1 MSIMSKLFCRDDI
14 GIDLGAANMRVWIRG
29 EGLVLEEPS
38 AVALDITHEEVKE
51 QGQQN
56 SEHSGKP
63 REHRV
68 LAIGAAAG
76 DMLGKTPGSIVVIHS
91 MEGGV
96 ICDPGSIVV
105 IHPMKGGVICDY
117 DITKKLLR
125 YCFSHEKVKKARKG
139 GFRRPRVVFAVPSG
153 ITEVEKRALEDA
165 AHSAGVGDVF
175 LIEAPM
181 AAAVGAGLPVSE
193 PMGCMIVDIGASA
206 TNMAVIS
213 LAGIVHSNVLRVG
226 GDEVNNAIVAYLRK
240 KYNLLAGEREAED
253 IKIKIGTACT
263 PDKEL
268 DYEIKGI
275 DATEGRKLVITIN
288 SKEIREEALAGLLGQ
303 IENTLNEFIA
313 HIEPEL
319 AADLVDNGIV
329 LTGGAAQLS
338 GLDKRLADATGLP
351 VRVADDPTHATIE
364 GVGVVLGELEYL
376 SKAKRR

>member
-1 MSIMSKLFCRDDI
+1 MSKLFCRDDI
-14 GIDLGAANMRVWIRG
+14 GIDLGAANMRVWISG

-38 AVALDITHEEVKE
+38 AVALDISHEEAKE
-51 QGQQN
+51 QGQQE
-56 SEHSGKP
+56 SKDSGKP

-76 DMLGKTPGSIVVIHS
+76 DMLGKTPGSIVVIQ
-91 MEGGV
+91 
-96 ICDPGSIVV
+96 
-105 IHPMKGGVICDY
+105 PMKGGVICDY
-117 DITKKLLR
+117 DITKKLLC
-125 YCFSHEKVKKARKG
+125 YCLAHEKVKKARKG
-139 GFRRPRVVFAVPSG
+139 RLRRPRAVIAVPFG
-153 ITEVEKRALEDA
+153 ITEVEKRALEYA

-181 AAAVGAGLPVSE
+181 AAAIGARLPVSE
-193 PMGCMIVDIGASA
+193 PMGCMIVDIGALA

-226 GDEVNNAIVAYLRK
+226 GDEINNAIVTYLRK
-240 KYNLLAGEREAED
+240 KYNLLAGERETED

-275 DATEGRKLVITIN
+275 DATEGRKLVITID

-303 IENTLNEFIA
+303 LEDTLRGFITR
-313 HIEPEL
+313 IEPEL

-329 LTGGAAQLS
+329 LTGGGALLR
-338 GLDKRLADATGLP
+338 GLDKHIAAATGLP
-351 VRVADDPTHATIE
+351 VRVADAPTHATIE

>member
-1 MSIMSKLFCRDDI
+1 MSIMLKLFCRDDI

-38 AVALDITHEEVKE
+38 AVALAISHEEVKE
-51 QGQQN
+51 QGQQE
-56 SEHSGKP
+56 SKDSGKP

-76 DMLGKTPGSIVVIHS
+76 DMLGKT
-91 MEGGV
+91 
-96 ICDPGSIVV
+96 PGSIVV

-165 AHSAGVGDVF
+165 AQSAGAGDVF

-181 AAAVGAGLPVSE
+181 SAAIGAGLPVSA
-193 PMGCMIVDIGASA
+193 PKGCMLMNIGASE
-206 TNMAVIS
+206 TEMVVIS

-226 GDEVNNAIVAYLRK
+226 GNEMNSAIMTYLRD
-240 KYNLLAGEREAED
+240 KYSLVIGEREAED
-253 IKIKIGTACT
+253 IKIKIGTACR
-263 PDKEL
+263 PEKEL
-268 DYEIKGI
+268 DYELKGI
-275 DATEGRKLVITIN
+275 DATEGRKLVVTIN

-329 LTGGAAQLS
+329 LTGGGALLR
-338 GLDKRLADATGLP
+338 GLDKHIAAATGLP
-351 VRVADDPTHATIE
+351 VRVANDPAHATIE
-364 GVGVVLGELEYL
+364 GCGVVIGELNYI
-376 SKAKRR
+376 SKHRKRG

>member
-38 AVALDITHEEVKE
+38 AVALDISHEEVKE

-68 LAIGAAAG
+68 LAIGAEAG
-76 DMLGKTPGSIVVIHS
+76 DMLGKT
-91 MEGGV
+91 
-96 ICDPGSIVV
+96 PGSIVV

-117 DITKKLLR
+117 DITEKLLR
-125 YCFSHEKVKKARKG
+125 YCFHHQKVKEARKG

-165 AHSAGVGDVF
+165 AQSAGAGDVF

-181 AAAVGAGLPVSE
+181 SAAIGAGLPVSA
-193 PMGCMIVDIGASA
+193 PKGCMVVDIGATA
-206 TNMAVIS
+206 TEMVVIS

-226 GDEVNNAIVAYLRK
+226 GNEMNSAIMTYLRD
-240 KYNLLAGEREAED
+240 KYSLVIGEREAED
-253 IKIKIGTACT
+253 IKIRIGTACR
-263 PDKEL
+263 PEKEL
-268 DYEIKGI
+268 EYEIKGI
-275 DATEGRKLVITIN
+275 NATEGRKLVVKID

-303 IENTLNEFIA
+303 LEDALRGFITR
-313 HIEPEL
+313 IEPEL

-329 LTGGAAQLS
+329 LTGGGALLR
-338 GLDKRLADATGLP
+338 GLDKHIAAATGLP
-351 VRVADDPTHATIE
+351 VRVANDPAHATIE
-364 GVGVVLGELEYL
+364 GCGVVIGELNYI
-376 SKAKRR
+376 SKHRKK

>member
-1 MSIMSKLFCRDDI
+1 MSKLFCRDDI
-14 GIDLGAANMRVWIRG
+14 GIDLGGANMRVWIRG

-38 AVALDITHEEVKE
+38 AVALGITHEEAEE
-51 QGQQN
+51 QKQQN

-76 DMLGKTPGSIVVIHS
+76 DMLGKTPGCLIVIR
-91 MEGGV
+91 
-96 ICDPGSIVV
+96 
-105 IHPMKGGVICDY
+105 PMKGGVLFDY

-125 YCFSHEKVKKARKG
+125 YCLHHQKVKKARKG
-139 GFRRPRVVFAVPSG
+139 GFRRSRVVFAVPSD

-165 AHSAGVGDVF
+165 AHSAGAGDVF

-181 AAAVGAGLPVSE
+181 AAAIGAGLPVSE
-193 PMGCMIVDIGASA
+193 PKGCMLMNIGALL
-206 TNMAVIS
+206 TEIVVIS
-213 LAGIVHSNVLRVG
+213 LAGIVYSNVLPVG
-226 GDEVNNAIVAYLRK
+226 GDEMNNAIVSHLRK

-253 IKIKIGTACT
+253 IKIKIGTACR
-263 PDKEL
+263 PEKEL

-275 DATEGRKLVITIN
+275 DATEGRKLVVKID

-303 IENTLNEFIA
+303 LEDALRGFITR
-313 HIEPEL
+313 IEPEL

-329 LTGGAAQLS
+329 LTGGGALLR

-351 VRVADDPTHATIE
+351 VRVADNATYATIE
-364 GVGVVLGELEYL
+364 GCGVVIGELNYI
-376 SKAKRR
+376 SKHRKK

>member
-1 MSIMSKLFCRDDI
+1 
-14 GIDLGAANMRVWIRG
+14 
-29 EGLVLEEPS
+29 
-38 AVALDITHEEVKE
+38 
-51 QGQQN
+51 
-56 SEHSGKP
+56 
-63 REHRV
+63 
-68 LAIGAAAG
+68 
-76 DMLGKTPGSIVVIHS
+76 
-91 MEGGV
+91 
-96 ICDPGSIVV
+96 
-105 IHPMKGGVICDY
+105 
-117 DITKKLLR
+117 
-125 YCFSHEKVKKARKG
+125 
-139 GFRRPRVVFAVPSG
+139 
-153 ITEVEKRALEDA
+153 
-165 AHSAGVGDVF
+165 
-175 LIEAPM
+175 
-181 AAAVGAGLPVSE
+181 
-193 PMGCMIVDIGASA
+193 MIVDIGALA

-226 GDEVNNAIVAYLRK
+226 GDEVNNAIVAHLRK

-329 LTGGAAQLS
+329 LTGGGALLR
-338 GLDKRLADATGLP
+338 GFDKRLADVTGLP

-364 GVGVVLGELEYL
+364 GVDVVLNELEYL

>member
-14 GIDLGAANMRVWIRG
+14 GIDLGASKMRVWVRG
-29 EGLVLEEPS
+29 EGLVMEEAS
-38 AVALDITHEEVKE
+38 AVALAIPREEMDVPAGDL
-51 QGQQN
+51 QGQQD
-56 SEHSGKP
+56 SKHGVKP
-63 REHRV
+63 CKYRV
-68 LAIGAAAG
+68 LAIGEKAG
-76 DMLGKTPGSIVVIHS
+76 EMLGKTPGCLVVIR
-91 MEGGV
+91 
-96 ICDPGSIVV
+96 
-105 IHPMKGGVICDY
+105 PMKGGVVCDY
-117 DITKKLLR
+117 DITKKMLC
-125 YCFSHEKVKKARKG
+125 YCLAHEKVKKARKG
-139 GFRRPRVVFAVPSG
+139 RLRRPRAVIAIPFG

-181 AAAVGAGLPVSE
+181 AAAIGAGLSVSE
-193 PMGCMIVDIGASA
+193 PKGCMIVDIGAFA

-226 GDEVNNAIVAYLRK
+226 GDEMNNAIVAYLRK
-240 KYNLLAGEREAED
+240 KYNLLTGEREAED

-288 SKEIREEALAGLLGQ
+288 SKDIREEALAGLLGQ

-351 VRVADDPTHATIE
+351 VRVADAPTHATIE
-364 GVGVVLGELEYL
+364 GVGVVLNELDYL
-376 SKAKRR
+376 SKHAKK

>member
-29 EGLVLEEPS
+29 EGLVMEEPS
-38 AVALDITHEEVKE
+38 AVALAISHEEVKE

-68 LAIGAAAG
+68 LAIGAVAG
-76 DMLGKTPGSIVVIHS
+76 DMLGKTPGSV
-91 MEGGV
+91 
-96 ICDPGSIVV
+96 VV

-165 AHSAGVGDVF
+165 AQSAGAGDVF

-181 AAAVGAGLPVSE
+181 SAAIGAGLPVSAPE
-193 PMGCMIVDIGASA
+193 GCMLMDIGASE
-206 TNMAVIS
+206 TEMVVIS

-226 GDEVNNAIVAYLRK
+226 GNEMNSAIMTYLRD
-240 KYNLLAGEREAED
+240 KYSLVIGEREAED
-253 IKIKIGTACT
+253 IKIKIGTACR
-263 PDKEL
+263 PEKEL
-268 DYEIKGI
+268 EYEIKGI
-275 DATEGRKLVITIN
+275 DATEGRKLVVKID

-303 IENTLNEFIA
+303 LEDALRGFITR
-313 HIEPEL
+313 IEPEL

-329 LTGGAAQLS
+329 LTGGGALLR
-338 GLDKRLADATGLP
+338 GLDKHIAAATGLP
-351 VRVADDPTHATIE
+351 VRVANDPAHATIE
-364 GVGVVLGELEYL
+364 GCGVVIGELNYL
-376 SKAKRR
+376 SKHRKK

>member
-14 GIDLGAANMRVWIRG
+14 GIDLGAANMRVWVMG

-38 AVALDITHEEVKE
+38 AVALDISHEEVKE
-51 QGQQN
+51 QGQQE
-56 SEHSGKP
+56 SKDSGKP

-76 DMLGKTPGSIVVIHS
+76 DMLGKTPGSIVVIQ
-91 MEGGV
+91 
-96 ICDPGSIVV
+96 
-105 IHPMKGGVICDY
+105 PMKGGVICDY

-125 YCFSHEKVKKARKG
+125 YCFHHQKVKEARKS

-165 AHSAGVGDVF
+165 ARSAGAGDVF

-181 AAAVGAGLPVSE
+181 SAAIGAGLPVSE
-193 PMGCMIVDIGASA
+193 PEGCMLMDIGASE
-206 TNMAVIS
+206 TEMVVIS

-226 GDEVNNAIVAYLRK
+226 GNEMNSAIMTYLRD
-240 KYNLLAGEREAED
+240 KYSLVIGEREAED
-253 IKIKIGTACT
+253 IKIRIGTACR
-263 PDKEL
+263 PEKEL
-268 DYEIKGI
+268 EYEIKGI
-275 DATEGRKLVITIN
+275 DATEGRKLVVKID

-329 LTGGAAQLS
+329 LTGGAALLR
-338 GLDKRLADATGLP
+338 GLDKHIAAATGLP
-351 VRVADDPTHATIE
+351 VRVANDPAHATIE
-364 GVGVVLGELEYL
+364 GCGVVIGELEYL